1 MSPRYPLVGLLL
13 VAGPSCAEE
22 PSGLQYS
29 AEVRLGADDYDGFF
43 SREGEADQAHYL
55 RQMELGLDYDVDDWS
70 VALEAQWERLHGD
83 TEFEFGDAR
92 VNYTGLKSLDIGV
105 GRIKEPFG
113 MERQMS
119 ASALA
124 TNERSLASS
133 ALAPG
138 KAYGFLLAHERKRFT
153 WQAGLFQEESQ
164 SNDATRSVTTRLTWA
179 PKLYEQIEEQNVLHL
194 GSSLSQRWH
203 RGDPFQIR
211 QEGEV
216 FSADTII
223 RSPRLA
229 ADKRFLAGFELAW
242 LHQSFGV
249 SAEHFLQKV
258 DDKQGV
264 NWHFNGQYV
273 QTTWLLTGEQRRYK
287 NGLIKGVEPSN
298 SYGAWEVVARYS
310 WVDAR
315 DHARGSV
322 TDLRLLGLN
331 AYFPHQIKFGIDL
344 IDAAIRGDQRSP
356 EDEGKAVSVCL
367 QVKI

>member
-1 MSPRYPLVGLLL
+1 MSPRYALVALLL
-13 VAGPSCAEE
+13 VAGHTEAGDPD
-22 PSGLQYS
+22 GLEYS

-43 SREGEADQAHYL
+43 SRQGQGDQVMYV
-55 RQMELGLDYDVDDWS
+55 RQLELGLDYDSDHDWS
-70 VALEAQWERLHGD
+70 VALEAQWERLHGE

-92 VNYTGLKSLDIGV
+92 VDYTGLKSLDIRV

-113 MERQMS
+113 MERLMS
-119 ASALA
+119 SSALA

-133 ALAPG
+133 GFAPG
-138 KAYGFLLAHERKRFT
+138 RAYGFLLAHERKRFT

-164 SNDATRSVTTRLTWA
+164 SNDATRAVTTRLTWA
-179 PKLYEQIEEQNVLHL
+179 PVFNEQQNVLHL

-216 FSADTII
+216 FSADTVI
-223 RSPRLA
+223 RSPRLT
-229 ADKRFLAGFELAW
+229 ADQRFLAGVELAW
-242 LHQSFGV
+242 LYQSFGV
-249 SAEHFLQKV
+249 SAEHFLQQV
-258 DDKQGV
+258 EDKQGV
-264 NWHFNGQYV
+264 NWHFNGQYL

-298 SYGAWEVVARYS
+298 SYGAWEVVARYT
-310 WVDAR
+310 WLDAR
-315 DHARGSV
+315 DHARGSD
-322 TDLRLLGLN
+322 TNLRLLGLN

-356 EDEGKAVSVCL
+356 EDEGKAVSVRL